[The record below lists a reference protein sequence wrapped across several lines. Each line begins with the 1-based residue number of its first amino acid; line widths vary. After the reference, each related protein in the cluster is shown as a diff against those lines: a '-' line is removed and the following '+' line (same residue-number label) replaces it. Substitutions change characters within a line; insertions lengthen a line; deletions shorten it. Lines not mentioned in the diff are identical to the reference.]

1 MLEFRDQ
8 YIVVFVKTINTTLT
22 VQGRK
27 KIKINIDTVT
37 FRGKSFHIDTKTV
50 AYRVKNKFIYLINID
65 GGQQV
70 VFMSD
75 EDKIKNSELANLVVE
90 KKVVAQLVAGLVTV
104 GKQPWVVI
112 IIALALGICLGY
124 IIGNALP
131 L

>member
-1 MLEFRDQ
+1 MLEFKDQ
-8 YIVVFVKTINTTLT
+8 YVAVFVKTINGVITI
-22 VQGRK
+22 QGRK
-27 KIKINIDTVT
+27 KFKINIDVVT
-37 FRGKSFHIDTKTV
+37 FRGKSFHVDTKTV
-50 AYRVKNKFIYLINID
+50 SYRVKNKFVYLINLD

-70 VFMSD
+70 VFMND
-75 EDKIKNSELANLVVE
+75 DDKVKNSELANLVVE
-90 KKVVAQLVAGLVTV
+90 KKVIAQLVAGLVSV